1 MFFLL
6 VMLDDRR
13 IRIRAGSVSLTK
25 VPDLDLGGPTTYGS
39 YGSGSATLFKS
50 IRYGWSRY
58 LDSEE
63 VLLALLLMLEV
74 VLGQHNCLP
83 G

>member
-25 VPDLDLGGPTTYGS
+25 VPDLDLGGPATYGS

-50 IRYGWSRY
+50 IRYRWSRY

-74 VLGQHNCLP
+74 VLGQHNFLP